1 LNSIDVQTITNLRK
15 AGATNEEK
23 HMKLIKRAALGGL
36 LMATSLTMLG
46 AQAATKW
53 DMPTPY
59 GDGVHH
65 TKNVRAFA
73 KDVKKATGGELNI
86 VVHSGASLYKHPEIH
101 RAVRSGQVSIGEM
114 FMGLLGND
122 DPVFKADNI
131 PFLASD
137 FASAKK
143 LWKASR
149 PFIEK
154 SLSKQGL
161 KLLYAVPW
169 PPQGFY
175 TKTAINS
182 GADLKGLKLRAY
194 SPATSRLAVLLG
206 AAPTTVQTPE
216 IPQAFTSGL
225 IDAMVTSP
233 STGVSSQAWDY
244 VSHYT
249 DTQAWI
255 PKNMV
260 IVNARA
266 FKRLPKAQQKAV
278 MDAAA
283 KAEKRG
289 WEMAMKETRS
299 KTETLRDHGMIVS
312 EPTAQL
318 KADLKKVGA
327 IMSKEWAAEAGAAG
341 QQILSQMQ

>member
-1 LNSIDVQTITNLRK
+1 MNNLKQRLITTAAAAVL
-15 AGATNEEK
+15 AT
-23 HMKLIKRAALGGL
+23 ATGVAPSTAL
-36 LMATSLTMLG
+36 S
-46 AQAATKW
+46 ATKW

-73 KDVKKATGGELNI
+73 EDVGKATNGELQI
-86 VVHSGASLYKHPEIH
+86 VVHSGASLFKHPEIH
-101 RAVRSGQVSIGEM
+101 RAVRSGQVAIGEM

-122 DPVFKADNI
+122 NPVFKVDNI

-137 FASAKK
+137 FATAKK
-143 LWKASR
+143 LWAASR
-149 PFIEK
+149 KHVE
-154 SLSKQGL
+154 SALDEDGM

-175 TKTAINS
+175 TKKVINS
-182 GADLKGLKLRAY
+182 AADLKGAKLRAY
-194 SPATSRLAVLLG
+194 SPTTSRLATLLG

-216 IPQAFTSGL
+216 IPQAFSTGI

-244 VSHYT
+244 VTHYT

-260 IVNARA
+260 IVNKRS
-266 FKRLPKAQQKAV
+266 FKRLPENVQQAV
-278 MDAAA
+278 LDAAA
-283 KAEKRG
+283 IAETRG
-289 WEMAMKETRS
+289 WDMAMQETDI
-299 KTETLRDHGMIVS
+299 KTNILREMGIQVS
-312 EPTAQL
+312 SPSAMFKGELQEIG
-318 KADLKKVGA
+318 KKMGD
-327 IMSKEWAAEAGAAG
+327 EWAAEAGETG
-341 QQILSQMQ
+341 VQILNDM

>member
-1 LNSIDVQTITNLRK
+1 MKAINLASVAGLTLLGSICLSTAN
-15 AGATNEEK
+15 
-23 HMKLIKRAALGGL
+23 
-36 LMATSLTMLG
+36 
-46 AQAATKW
+46 AATKW

-65 TKNVRAFA
+65 TKNVKAFA
-73 KDVKKATGGELNI
+73 ADVKAATNGELNI

-101 RAVRSGQVSIGEM
+101 RAVKSGQVSIGEM
-114 FMGLLGND
+114 FMGLLGNKNAI
-122 DPVFKADNI
+122 FKADNI

-137 FASAKK
+137 FATAKK
-143 LWKASR
+143 LWAASR
-149 PFIEK
+149 GPIEK
-154 SLSKQGL
+154 ALAKDGL

-175 TKTAINS
+175 TKKAIQS

-216 IPQAFTSGL
+216 IPQAFSTGL
-225 IDAMVTSP
+225 VDAMVTSP
-233 STGVSSQAWDY
+233 STGVSSQAWDF

-260 IVNARA
+260 IVNARS
-266 FKRLPKAQQKAV
+266 FKRLSKPTQKIV
-278 MDAAA
+278 ELAAA
-283 KAEKRG
+283 AAEARGWAMAEAETKAKTNTLAEK
-289 WEMAMKETRS
+289 
-299 KTETLRDHGMIVS
+299 GMTVS
-312 EPTAQL
+312 APSAQL

-327 IMSKEWAAEAGAAG
+327 TMAKEWAKEAGSVG
-341 QQILSQMQ
+341 QQILSDM